1 MGALLQR
8 TGILGDEEF
17 CEAKKEDQGTDC
29 GDDESGE
36 DAEDE
41 DKSLWSSARGAKTNP
56 ETHRPAATSIKI
68 AAVFTCGILAP
79 IKVREKWEF
88 RQD

>member
-8 TGILGDEEF
+8 TGIFGDEEF

-41 DKSLWSSARGAKTNP
+41 DKFAVDFGEGGEDESGNP
-56 ETHRPAATSIKI
+56 
-68 AAVFTCGILAP
+68 
-79 IKVREKWEF
+79 
-88 RQD
+88 